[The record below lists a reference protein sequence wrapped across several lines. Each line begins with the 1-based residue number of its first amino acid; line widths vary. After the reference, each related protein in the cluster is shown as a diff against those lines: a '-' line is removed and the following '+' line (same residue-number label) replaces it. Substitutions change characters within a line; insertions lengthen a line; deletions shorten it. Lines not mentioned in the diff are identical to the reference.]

1 VTQNLNVFVNV
12 QNRHVIVIVIIVKL
26 IGQIIDIITI
36 NMKQYELRDLETG
49 KEYIV
54 AYHNKYKWIP
64 CVVKVV
70 KEYTVKFVRPQN
82 QTHSPIEFD
91 VEYTIANFWYEHC
104 GIDLFG
110 NKFRM
115 LNTFETFGLCQAWC
129 EFENSINDYIENN
142 GTEF

>member
-1 VTQNLNVFVNV
+1 
-12 QNRHVIVIVIIVKL
+12 
-26 IGQIIDIITI
+26 
-36 NMKQYELRDLETG
+36 MKQYELRDLETG

-54 AYHNKYKWIP
+54 AYRNKYKWIP

-70 KEYTVKFVRPQN
+70 KEYTVKFIRPQN
-82 QTHSPIEFD
+82 QTHSPIKFD
-91 VEYTIANFWYEHC
+91 VEYTITNFWHEYR

-110 NKFRM
+110 HKFRM

>member
-1 VTQNLNVFVNV
+1 MIQF
-12 QNRHVIVIVIIVKL
+12 
-26 IGQIIDIITI
+26 
-36 NMKQYELRDLETG
+36 ELKDLETG

-54 AYHNKYKWIP
+54 AFRKGEQWIP
-64 CVVKVV
+64 CVVKVI
-70 KEYTVKFVRPQN
+70 KEYTVKFIRPN
-82 QTHSPIEFD
+82 EQTHSPLEFD
-91 VEYTIANFWYEHC
+91 KEYSIKYFYHEYR

>member
-1 VTQNLNVFVNV
+1 M
-12 QNRHVIVIVIIVKL
+12 II
-26 IGQIIDIITI
+26 
-36 NMKQYELRDLETG
+36 MKQYELKDLETG

-54 AYHNKYKWIP
+54 AFCKGEQYIP

-70 KEYTVKFVRPQN
+70 KEYTVRFIRPN
-82 QTHSPIEFD
+82 DQTHSPLD
-91 VEYTIANFWYEHC
+91 LDKEYSIKDFYHEHR

-115 LNTFETFGLCQAWC
+115 LNTFETFGIAQAWC

>member
-1 VTQNLNVFVNV
+1 
-12 QNRHVIVIVIIVKL
+12 
-26 IGQIIDIITI
+26 
-36 NMKQYELRDLETG
+36 MKQYELRDLETG

-54 AYHNKYKWIP
+54 AYRNKDKWIP

-82 QTHSPIEFD
+82 KTHSPIEFD
-91 VEYTIANFWYEHC
+91 VEYTIANFWHEHR

-110 NKFRM
+110 HKFRT
-115 LNTFETFGLCQAWC
+115 LNTFETFGLCQVWC
-129 EFENSINDYIENN
+129 DFENSINEYIEDN